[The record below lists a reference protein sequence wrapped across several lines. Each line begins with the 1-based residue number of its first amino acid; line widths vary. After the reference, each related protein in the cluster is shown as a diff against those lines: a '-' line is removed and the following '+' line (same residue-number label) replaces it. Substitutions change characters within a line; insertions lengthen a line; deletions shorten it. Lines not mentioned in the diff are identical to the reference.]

1 MALITKMQYIF
12 EMENSSL
19 FYSSLE
25 FGILIAQVH

>member
-12 EMENSSL
+12 EMENSL
-19 FYSSLE
+19 FYSSLK